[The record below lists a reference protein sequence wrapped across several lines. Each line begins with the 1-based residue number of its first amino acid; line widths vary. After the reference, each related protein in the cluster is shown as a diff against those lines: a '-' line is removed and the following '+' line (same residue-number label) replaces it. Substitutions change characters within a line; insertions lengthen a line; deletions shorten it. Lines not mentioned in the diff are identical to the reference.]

1 MVISSKELQDPAYRA
16 TPLFH
21 RIGRG
26 IDTLILAIE
35 NSLPK

>member
-1 MVISSKELQDPAYRA
+1 MVISSQEEQDPAYRA
-16 TPLFH
+16 TLLFH

-35 NSLPK
+35 NALPK